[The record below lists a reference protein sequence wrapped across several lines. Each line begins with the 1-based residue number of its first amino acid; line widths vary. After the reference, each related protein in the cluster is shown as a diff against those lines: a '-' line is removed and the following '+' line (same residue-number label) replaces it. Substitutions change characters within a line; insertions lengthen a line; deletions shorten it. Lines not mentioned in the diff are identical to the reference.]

1 MIIGGEL
8 YTVKPHQYTDD
19 DDEGAALITIRCT
32 GITNNNEIMAR
43 LKSEEHFTIHALGVF
58 LCFRSDIP
66 ANIFDALCDG
76 ANGVPMSKATRDAID
91 EAAQREA
98 DAKAK
103 ASRYSDQLSQS
114 LRVGYERK
122 DTIKALQAKIEQL
135 ERELAE
141 AKGEQR

>member
-1 MIIGGEL
+1 MILGGEL
-8 YTVKPHQYTDD
+8 YKVEPSQYYNG
-19 DDEGAALITIRCT
+19 DDESAALITIRCA

-43 LKSEEHFTIHALGVF
+43 LKSEEHWSIHALGVF

-66 ANIFDALCDG
+66 ANAFDALCDG
-76 ANGVPMSKATRDAID
+76 ANGVPMSKATRDAIE

-103 ASRYSDQLSQS
+103 ASSYFDQLSQS
-114 LRVGYERK
+114 LRLGYERR
-122 DTIKALQAKIEQL
+122 DTIKALQSQIAQL